1 MYKAKNDTDTPSLF
15 CAGPTSADLGA
26 LCKFSTKWR
35 NLPAVLACCRL
46 SQSRRVLG
54 FFTSFRVMSEAGRK
68 SRNVLRPFRWQ
79 RNWICRGVKRPENP
93 VTCFP
98 PGRRGPRS
106 GAGVDERISR
116 HDTLCCPD
124 CRKAAFCGEI
134 SRLRFTGSMNHVIH
148 NDK

>member
-1 MYKAKNDTDTPSLF
+1 MILILHHCFAPGQLRLTWGLFAKSPRSGEISL
-15 CAGPTSADLGA
+15 LY
-26 LCKFSTKWR
+26 W
-35 NLPAVLACCRL
+35 PACRL
-46 SQSRRVLG
+46 SQSRRALG

-148 NDK
+148 NDKYHRSK